1 MGFGLLM
8 IFFEG
13 TEDSGDEIETFHS
26 IIDFIVA
33 FEGEL
38 FGADFRKVSQGR
50 LFFVSH
56 VVMFRDI
63 HRNKISDYFD

>member
-1 MGFGLLM
+1 MLLCSQGGVLKREFFGNERKIGFGIGFGLLR

-33 FEGEL
+33 FEGEV
-38 FGADFRKVSQGR
+38 FGSDFRKVPQG
-50 LFFVSH
+50 
-56 VVMFRDI
+56 
-63 HRNKISDYFD
+63 